1 MLNLHSMMTLTLNLK
16 GLPIL
21 HPQTTTTERRNV
33 LEEKKQV
40 QKEDSI
46 YQTPTLQPKDVRQ
59 TTYKSDITS
68 SQPASVSSH
77 GYMSLCGLTD
87 QQTNRTNIS
96 KTRMYQTIEIHES
109 VSSLDKSTANFGTK
123 HVEAT
128 SQKLP
133 EVKWSTNIQYLI
145 KYQLVDEEIL
155 RKLEMG
161 FITPAEVEAL
171 LVQPIDKP
179 TAITGVY
186 VESSKKKI
194 SFIEAAEKGFLAK
207 TYALEFLE
215 AQAATGSLADL
226 ATGQIHSVAEA
237 VEMGIIDACMK
248 DKLIEAE
255 KAVRGYVH
263 KGRML
268 SVFQAMEERILD
280 RYKGKKILEVQVA
293 TGGLINPETHTRVPA
308 CIAVEQGLLS
318 KEILQSLY
326 DPVSNPRG
334 FHNPDTGQKAYYSE
348 VLKTCLYDV
357 DGGVFLTPFGER
369 HLTSTSPLSPHKV
382 SVVNS
387 SCGSE
392 MSTHEAFKGK
402 HIDKKTYLSLSRLE
416 SEWQEKPITDPSG
429 NLCHI
434 ITDNRSGRQICLE
447 SALSQRFLEA
457 SELESYRSGALSI
470 YEIVDIIFSRM
481 VIVEDVNS
489 TIAGLWDVTQKK
501 RLSILQGFQQGL
513 TDRAT
518 ALRLLESQACTGG
531 ICDPSSGEKLTL
543 CDALKRGL
551 VDEGLNQQ
559 LQPFEQAYNGIVDPL
574 TGKTLTVSQAS
585 QENLFPKDA
594 AFRCIEFQLLT
605 GGPIDPVTH
614 DRVSPEEAIQRGL
627 VDKVIASSLKDEK
640 HHTKALSC
648 PKTKRRI
655 TFKEALERSV
665 FDCHTGLRL
674 LEATKLNGFGAKS
687 TFHYVWAYK

>member
-1 MLNLHSMMTLTLNLK
+1 MEQQLDKCKIMLEELKSKLELQKEAYEKQLWLMQTEMEKKLTL
-16 GLPIL
+16 
-21 HPQTTTTERRNV
+21 
-33 LEEKKQV
+33 
-40 QKEDSI
+40 
-46 YQTPTLQPKDVRQ
+46 LQ
-59 TTYKSDITS
+59 SEITREGKPS
-68 SQPASVSSH
+68 S
-77 GYMSLCGLTD
+77 G
-87 QQTNRTNIS
+87 
-96 KTRMYQTIEIHES
+96 IHETVRTS
-109 VSSLDKSTANFGTK
+109 DKSTADFGAK
-123 HVEAT
+123 KVEST

-133 EVKWSTNIQYLI
+133 EVKWSSNIQYLI
-145 KYQLVDEEIL
+145 KYKLVDQEIL

-161 FITPAEVEAL
+161 LITPAQMEAL

-194 SFIEAAEKGFLAK
+194 SFLEAAEKGFLAK

-226 ATGQIHSVAEA
+226 ATGKIHSVAEA
-237 VEMGIIDACMK
+237 LEMGIIYTGLK
-248 DKLIEAE
+248 DKLMEAE
-255 KAVRGYVH
+255 KAVSGYMH
-263 KGRML
+263 KGKML

-280 RYKGKKILEVQVA
+280 RCKGKKILEVQVA
-293 TGGLINPETHTRVPA
+293 TGGLINPETRARVPA
-308 CIAVEQGLLS
+308 CIAVEHGLVS

-334 FHNPDTGQKAYYSE
+334 FHNPDSGHKAYYSE
-348 VLKTCLYDV
+348 VLKTCLYDL
-357 DGGVFLTPFGER
+357 DGGVFLFPFGER

-392 MSTHEAFKGK
+392 MSTYEAFKGK
-402 HIDKKTYLSLSRLE
+402 HIDKKTYLSLSMLE
-416 SEWQEKPITDPSG
+416 SEWQEKSITDSSG
-429 NLCHI
+429 SLYHI
-434 ITDNRSGRQICLE
+434 ITDDRSGRQICLE

-470 YEIVDIIFSRM
+470 YEIAEIIFSRM
-481 VIVEDVNS
+481 VVVEDVNS

-513 TDRAT
+513 TDRPT

-559 LQPFEQAYNGIVDPL
+559 LQPFEQAYNGIFDPL
-574 TGKTLTVSQAS
+574 TGKTLTVSQAA

-614 DRVSPEEAIQRGL
+614 DRVSPEEAIQSGL
-627 VDKVIASSLKDEK
+627 VDKVTASSLKDEK
-640 HHTKALSC
+640 HHTKALTC

-655 TFKEALERSV
+655 TFKEALERSM

-674 LEATKLNGFGAKS
+674 LEATKIHGFGPKS